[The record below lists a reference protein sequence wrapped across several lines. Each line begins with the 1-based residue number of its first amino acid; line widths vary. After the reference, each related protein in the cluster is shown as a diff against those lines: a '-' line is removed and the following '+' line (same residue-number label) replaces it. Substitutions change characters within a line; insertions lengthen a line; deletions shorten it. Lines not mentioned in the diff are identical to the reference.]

1 MGVAGESRS
10 MNRAG
15 KLEIFVWLVVILLF
29 ICPLK
34 AEVRDV
40 VIMQTTDMHGVFD
53 DGDSPQ
59 DGSWLRIATMVK
71 KWRQS
76 EGAEKC
82 LLIDCGDNVQG
93 TLTTAL
99 SKGMAG
105 IVPLE
110 TMKYDAWIPG
120 NHELDYGVERFG
132 ELTGRVK
139 GIVLCGNLQIKGAE
153 AFPAWRMFER
163 NGVKVAVIGV
173 SASYAKNW
181 MLAEEYKKLEVET
194 AFATLERIMPQ
205 VHQAKPDVI
214 VLATHQ
220 AWFEGADTRGVNE
233 ISKIAKCF
241 PEIDV
246 ILGAHSHRLLPGRRI
261 GKRSWYMQ
269 PGCHGECLGIVRV
282 TVDTERHAVVSIEG
296 RMQTVTKDYA
306 EDEELRA
313 ALAEYLDAAKVERKR
328 LIKGSLSMPVRA
340 YGRPGVSCETS
351 ELICRSLAEASGAD
365 VVLHGRLSKKDLSAG
380 RVTAQDLFEL
390 VPYENS
396 IVTAEVTREEL
407 GEIVAE
413 QWRNKTHYS
422 FCGLWGA
429 DAKLGKDAQTAV
441 ITRLWK
447 GAWPDGGRV
456 KLALNNHTA
465 AGSGRFTVLRGILDK
480 PESHTQDTKIM
491 TRDAVE
497 AYLSKRENLVISV
510 GKD

>member
-1 MGVAGESRS
+1 M
-10 MNRAG
+10 
-15 KLEIFVWLVVILLF
+15 KLSYGRRVFAWLVFSLLLM
-29 ICPLK
+29 CPLK
-34 AEVRDV
+34 AELRDV
-40 VIMQTTDMHGVFD
+40 VIMQTTDMHGVFE
-53 DGDSPQ
+53 DGDSPK

-76 EGAEKC
+76 EGAGKC
-82 LLIDCGDNVQG
+82 LLIDCGDNAQG

-110 TMKYDAWIPG
+110 TMKYDVWIPG
-120 NHELDYGVERFG
+120 NHEVDYGVERFG
-132 ELTGRVK
+132 ELAERVK
-139 GIVLCGNLQIKGAE
+139 GIVLCGNLQIKGQE
-153 AFPAWRMFER
+153 KFPAWRLIER

-181 MLAEEYKKLEVET
+181 MLKGEYEKLEVER

-220 AWFEGADTRGVNE
+220 AWFEGTDTRGVNE
-233 ISKIAKCF
+233 ISRIAKCF

-269 PGCHGECLGIVRV
+269 PGCHGEYLGIVRV
-282 TVDTERHAVVSIEG
+282 TVDMERHAVVSIEG
-296 RMQTVTKDYA
+296 RTQEVTKDYG
-306 EDEELRA
+306 EDEELHK
-313 ALAEYLDAAKVERKR
+313 ALAEYLDATKIERKR
-328 LIKGSLSMPVRA
+328 LIKGSLAMPVRA

-351 ELICRSLAEASGAD
+351 ELICRALAEASGAD
-365 VVLHGRLSKKDLSAG
+365 VVLHGRLSKKDLPVG

-429 DAKLGKDAQTAV
+429 DAKLGKDAQSAI

-447 GAWPDGGRV
+447 GEWPANGRV

-480 PESHTQDTKIM
+480 TASQTLDTGIM

-497 AYLSKRENLVISV
+497 TYLSKHENLVISV